1 MMTQRNSSFELLRIL
16 AMAVIVIGHFCSQSA
31 IAGSSVQANRI
42 LALLL
47 GGGNRIAVN
56 LFLVL
61 GTWFM
66 VDSRFRPERILR
78 IYLQLVLCVIPLTL
92 VMLLAGQADGARNV
106 IQGLLPFL
114 GRPLW
119 FVTAYISLIAL
130 SPFLNY
136 AFRLDD
142 RALLR
147 LVLVTGFVFCVVATV
162 PSYTAPEYLADF
174 AWFAVVYVFIGW
186 AKRTD
191 ALDRLPGRWVSLV
204 LGLGLCAALSLASL
218 QPNLAWV
225 ASYWN
230 IHLQSIPNILSAV
243 LIFNFFRLS
252 DFGVRRGINWMA
264 SAAFSVYIVHQ
275 TPAFRAYEW
284 GVLFHAERLSALPPA
299 AFAAGLIAVP
309 LTLFLVLAVVDRL
322 YVRPLGRL
330 IERTAAFGSI
340 VRALDGL
347 YPSARDYTP

>member
-1 MMTQRNSSFELLRIL
+1 
-16 AMAVIVIGHFCSQSA
+16 MAVIVIGHFCSQSA
-31 IAGSSVQANRI
+31 IAGSSVQANKV

-66 VDSRFRPERILR
+66 VDSRFKPERILR
-78 IYLQLVLCVIPLTL
+78 IYLQLVLYVIPLTA
-92 VMLLAGQADGARNV
+92 VMLLAGHANGARNV
-106 IQGLLPFL
+106 IQGFLPFL

-130 SPFLNY
+130 SPFLNW

-142 RALLR
+142 RTLSRLL
-147 LVLVTGFVFCVVATV
+147 LVAGFVFCVVATV

-174 AWFAVVYVFIGW
+174 AWFVVVYVFIGW
-186 AKRTD
+186 AKRTN
-191 ALDRLPGRWVSLV
+191 ALNRLPGRWPSLV
-204 LGLGLCAALSLASL
+204 LGLSLCAALSLASL
-218 QPNLAWV
+218 QPYLAWA

-230 IHLQSIPNILSAV
+230 VHLQSIPNILSAV

-252 DFGVRRGINWMA
+252 DFGVRWWINWMA

-275 TPAFRAYEW
+275 VPAFRAYEW
-284 GVLFHAERLSALPPA
+284 GVIFQAARLSDLPPP

-309 LTLFLVLAVVDRL
+309 LVLFLVLAVVDRL
-322 YVRPLGRL
+322 YMRPLKGL
-330 IERTAAFGSI
+330 IERTAIFGMV
-340 VRALDGL
+340 VRAIEGL
-347 YPSARDYTP
+347 YPSARGHTP